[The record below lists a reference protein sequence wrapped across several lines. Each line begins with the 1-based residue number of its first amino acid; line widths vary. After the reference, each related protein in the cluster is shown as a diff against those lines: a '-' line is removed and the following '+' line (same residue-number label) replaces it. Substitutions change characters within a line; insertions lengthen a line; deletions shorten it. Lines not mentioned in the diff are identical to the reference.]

1 MKTRTLNASQLR
13 EEETDKQNSISELVK
28 RTEVKQT
35 PFTIITTNE
44 GSFVTLN
51 KYRISEYM
59 TTEEECEDWCLDMN
73 WNKLITVM
81 MILQELKE
89 VHNLLK
95 E

>member
-1 MKTRTLNASQLR
+1 MKATSKSTQQSA
-13 EEETDKQNSISELVK
+13 EETSKQNSNSELVK
-28 RTEVKQT
+28 RTEVKET
-35 PFTIITTNE
+35 PFTVITTNE

-59 TTEEECEDWCLDMN
+59 TTEEECEDWCHDMN

-95 E
+95 Q